1 MSKKKKVWRIIT
13 DVLAVLGVLFIVYMS
28 VMIYQERKKLIKIDP
43 NLEESYTGEYPRY
56 INEVNEDDIP
66 DEEYYP
72 TMEEALQK
80 ADRKKV

>member
-43 NLEESYTGEYPRY
+43 NLEES
-56 INEVNEDDIP
+56 
-66 DEEYYP
+66 
-72 TMEEALQK
+72 
-80 ADRKKV
+80 

>member
-43 NLEESYTGEYPRY
+43 NLEESYTGAQHKR
-56 INEVNEDDIP
+56 I
-66 DEEYYP
+66 
-72 TMEEALQK
+72 LH
-80 ADRKKV
+80 R

>member
-43 NLEESYTGEYPRY
+43 NLEESYTVNILVTLMKSMKMIYP
-56 INEVNEDDIP
+56 
-66 DEEYYP
+66 
-72 TMEEALQK
+72 
-80 ADRKKV
+80 

>member
-43 NLEESYTGEYPRY
+43 NLEESYTGEYHRY
-56 INEVNEDDIP
+56 INEVNEDDIH

-72 TMEEALQK
+72 TMEEA
-80 ADRKKV
+80 